1 MMKKSMLIMTL
12 LVLCLLTVTAC
23 GHPKIV
29 GVKSLVAANASAQSK
44 VKNYHMDGTVNMDI
58 ALDSEV
64 LEDLP
69 LDPKLPVNMTLAAD
83 AGTNTA
89 HVTTE
94 AGVSL
99 FDQSVVLHTAEI
111 YMDMENQVA
120 YTKAGDSQEW
130 EKVDDQK
137 EQKEQLGLKELV
149 SGIAVVGKTVLEN
162 TAFEES
168 DEFYTLTMPAE
179 KAGDLIA
186 DLNLLDSVDV
196 GIADVQDITVE
207 GGQII
212 YNVDKET
219 LLVSSIQLKD
229 VDVRGTGVY
238 EDTAV
243 DLKFPIN
250 ADFQFSRYNELEEA
264 EYAIPEEVKGTEE

>member
-1 MMKKSMLIMTL
+1 MKKSMLIMTL

-99 FDQSVVLHTAEI
+99 FDQSVVLQTTEI

-149 SGIAVVGKTVLEN
+149 GGIAVVGKTVLEN

-179 KAGDLIA
+179 KAGDLIT
-186 DLNLLDSVDV
+186 DLNLIDSVDV
-196 GIADVQDITVE
+196 GIADVRDITVE

-238 EDTAV
+238 EETSV

-264 EYAIPEEVKGTEE
+264 EYAIPEEVKGTGE

>member
-1 MMKKSMLIMTL
+1 MKKSILIMTL
-12 LVLCLLTVTAC
+12 LALCLLTVTAC

-99 FDQSVVLHTAEI
+99 FDQSVVLQTTEI

-149 SGIAVVGKTVLEN
+149 GGIAIVGKTVLEN
-162 TAFEES
+162 TTFEES

-179 KAGDLIA
+179 KAGNLIT

-196 GIADVQDITVE
+196 GIADVRDITVE

-219 LLVSSIQLKD
+219 LLVSSIQLQD

-238 EDTAV
+238 EETSV

>member
-1 MMKKSMLIMTL
+1 MKKSMLIMTL

-99 FDQSVVLHTAEI
+99 FDQSVVLQTTEI

-149 SGIAVVGKTVLEN
+149 GGIAIVGKTVLEN
-162 TAFEES
+162 TTFEES

-179 KAGDLIA
+179 KAGNLIT

-196 GIADVQDITVE
+196 GIADVRDITVE

-219 LLVSSIQLKD
+219 LLVSSIQLQD

-238 EDTAV
+238 EETSV

-264 EYAIPEEVKGTEE
+264 EYAIPEEVKGASSI

>member
-111 YMDMENQVA
+111 YMDMVNQVT

>member
-1 MMKKSMLIMTL
+1 MKKSILIMTL
-12 LVLCLLTVTAC
+12 LALCLLTVTAC

-99 FDQSVVLHTAEI
+99 FDQSVVLQTTEI

-130 EKVDDQK
+130 EKVDD
-137 EQKEQLGLKELV
+137 QKEQLGLKELV

-179 KAGDLIA
+179 KAGDLIT

-196 GIADVQDITVE
+196 GIADVRDITVE

-238 EDTAV
+238 EDTSV

-264 EYAIPEEVKGTEE
+264 EYAIPEEVK

>member
-1 MMKKSMLIMTL
+1 MKKSILIMTL
-12 LVLCLLTVTAC
+12 LALCLLTVTAC

-99 FDQSVVLHTAEI
+99 FDQSVVLQTTEI

-149 SGIAVVGKTVLEN
+149 GGIATVGKTVLEN
-162 TAFEES
+162 TTFEES

-179 KAGDLIA
+179 KAGNLIT

-196 GIADVQDITVE
+196 GIADIRDITVE
-207 GGQII
+207 SGQII

-238 EDTAV
+238 EDTSV

-264 EYAIPEEVKGTEE
+264 EYAIPEEVKGTGE

>member
-1 MMKKSMLIMTL
+1 MKKSMLIMTL
-12 LVLCLLTVTAC
+12 LALCLLTVTAC

-99 FDQSVVLHTAEI
+99 FDQSVVLQTTEI

-149 SGIAVVGKTVLEN
+149 GGIATVGKTVLEN
-162 TAFEES
+162 TTFEES

-179 KAGDLIA
+179 KAGNLIT

-196 GIADVQDITVE
+196 GIADIRDITVE
-207 GGQII
+207 SGQII

-238 EDTAV
+238 EDTSV

-264 EYAIPEEVKGTEE
+264 EYAIPEEVKGTGE